1 METIATELLDTGAK
15 RDGRG
20 RRLAMR
26 REREAV
32 IATYERSGM
41 TQREFA
47 QREGIKFFTFT
58 GWLKRNR
65 AAKSESAFVQ
75 VKVARRAAAGAGLEV
90 ALPNGVVV
98 RGGEVEQI
106 AALVQ
111 RLSRC

>member
-1 METIATELLDTGAK
+1 METIAAELLDTGAK

-20 RRLAMR
+20 RRLALR

-32 IATYERSGM
+32 IAAYERSGL

-47 QREGIKFFTFT
+47 QREGIKFFTFV
-58 GWLKRNR
+58 GWLKRQR
-65 AAKSESAFVQ
+65 AASPGPAFVQ
-75 VKVARRAAAGAGLEV
+75 VKMARRAAGAGLEV

-98 RGGEVEQI
+98 RGGELEQV
-106 AALVQ
+106 AALVE

>member
-1 METIATELLDTGAK
+1 METIAAELVDTGAK

-20 RRLAMR
+20 RRLAQR

-32 IATYERSGM
+32 IAAYERSGL

-47 QREGIKFFTFT
+47 EREGIKFFTFT
-58 GWLKRNR
+58 GWLKRQR
-65 AAKSESAFVQ
+65 AAGPGPAFVR
-75 VKVARRAAAGAGLEV
+75 VKLPRVGAGAGLEV

-98 RGGEVEQI
+98 RGGEVEPI
-106 AALVQ
+106 AALVE

>member
-1 METIATELLDTGAK
+1 METITAELIDTGAK

-20 RRLAMR
+20 RRLAVR

-32 IATYERSGM
+32 IAAYERSGM

-58 GWLKRNR
+58 GWLKRYR
-65 AAKSESAFVQ
+65 TRSPVPAFAQ
-75 VKVARRAAAGAGLEV
+75 VKVARRAASTGLEV
-90 ALPNGVVV
+90 ALPNGVIV

-111 RLSRC
+111 RLSGC